1 MTNTP
6 ALLDHVVVVT
16 NDLDTAVEQ
25 IAKATGVTLEPG
37 GVHPSFGTRNY
48 LASFGSGA
56 YLEVIGVDREN
67 TGYTGT
73 RPFGIDDATGTFAA
87 TWAITPQDIEAA
99 VVASRAHGVDPGE
112 PEPKSRRRPDGSL
125 LEWKLTRSFS
135 EPSGVVP
142 FMLDWEGATTP
153 AETTTATL
161 KLVQLTASHPEPET
175 VVPLL
180 RALGTDLNV
189 KHGPAKLEV
198 TLEGPAGRITL

>member
-1 MTNTP
+1 MTSAP
-6 ALLDHVVVVT
+6 ALLDHVVVVSD
-16 NDLDTAVEQ
+16 DLEAAVEQ
-25 IAKATGVTLEPG
+25 IAGATGVTLDPG

-56 YLEVIGVDREN
+56 YLEVIGVDQEN
-67 TGYTGT
+67 TEFTGT
-73 RPFGIDDATGTFAA
+73 RPFGIDDAVGTFAA
-87 TWAITPQDIEAA
+87 TWAITPEDIEAA
-99 VVASRAHGVDPGE
+99 VAASRIHGVDPGD

-153 AETTTATL
+153 AETTTARL
-161 KLVQLTASHPEPET
+161 DLVQLKASHAQPE
-175 VVPLL
+175 VVLPVL
-180 RALGTDLNV
+180 RAVGTDLDIV
-189 KHGPAKLEV
+189 RGPANLEV